1 MHRCDIAFMY
11 SVLRLILSILSR
23 SLPLTSSLVYCVF
36 ASSTIHHDCVSVFL
50 RENLRLTSTAFR
62 LQCYKAWFCI
72 VFSRNRLSIKVDKS
86 SLAIFIFSL
95 RFFFCVTF
103 SSAVNAAFISE
114 RISISQFVQSPYI
127 MLQISKARFF
137 ASLRQHPLLRT
148 FEEQNDI

>member
-86 SLAIFIFSL
+86 SLAIFIFSP
-95 RFFFCVTF
+95 RCFFLCNV
-103 SSAVNAAFISE
+103 FISGE
-114 RISISQFVQSPYI
+114 WRIHFRKDINITVR
-127 MLQISKARFF
+127 SKSLHYAANIEGTFF